1 MCVSTS
7 PLNTALINRSCPCS
21 FETAAVLALVV
32 SCSMFDRLSTQCLLM
47 LVGCSLLRCV
57 LLLVQFTMCFLT
69 RATQLCLASPPAPSA
84 SSPEPRS
91 IRYFWVR
98 SRCVLTLAL
107 FFTFHVAVF
116 DSSHWPWVLVGNV
129 GKSEKLTVAARFPS
143 ISRHDVDQAA
153 LTRTSVR

>member
-32 SCSMFDRLSTQCLLM
+32 SRSMFDRLLTQCLLVQ
-47 LVGCSLLRCV
+47 VGCSLLRYV
-57 LLLVQFTMCFLT
+57 LFHYQSTNCFLT
-69 RATQLCLASPPAPSA
+69 RVTQLCLASLPGLSA
-84 SSPEPRS
+84 SSPELRS

-98 SRCVLTLAL
+98 SGFVQKLAL
-107 FFTFHVAVF
+107 SFTFPFAMF
-116 DSSHWPWVLVGNV
+116 DSPHWPWVLVGRV
-129 GKSEKLTVAARFPS
+129 GKSERLTVAARFPS